1 MNYHK
6 IPKISRGAYIFQSL
20 FRGAYIWRGLCTE
33 GNLCF
38 KIVWA
43 SLLLEGNVPFLLCF
57 TLYLRSNSMSKP
69 TGGYIWRGN
78 LMEGF
83 LHYKVVGGGGG
94 AYIWRGLFSEFYS
107 MCKNAPET
115 ELWIKENSNF
125 EENEISSKLSHRK
138 AHIKTRCYLGDLVT
152 CAGDQEIGVISGR
165 LPNNPGELA
174 CMLHVIKVSSHP
186 GSQDL
191 SWVRGHGSKVSQQWP
206 TLSTTTVQLVQTLN
220 SVWLSYRVT
229 EELRLSRASTSVIFA
244 HVKTLECS
252 GPIKA
257 NCRIRNMQPTL

>member
-1 MNYHK
+1 MYRFCFVLLCIWGQ
-6 IPKISRGAYIFQSL
+6 IPCLRPQGVILI
-20 FRGAYIWRGLCTE
+20 
-33 GNLCF
+33 
-38 KIVWA
+38 
-43 SLLLEGNVPFLLCF
+43 LEGQFN
-57 TLYLRSNSMSKP
+57 
-69 TGGYIWRGN
+69 GGFFALQGW
-78 LMEGF
+78 
-83 LHYKVVGGGGG
+83 GG

-125 EENEISSKLSHRK
+125 GENEISSKLSHRK

-206 TLSTTTVQLVQTLN
+206 TLSKTSVQLVQTLN
-220 SVWLSYRVT
+220 YVWLSYRVI